1 VSIVGIGHG
10 YSLSKFEKINKMY
23 YIIVMNLQMNAL
35 IQVIAQ
41 ALDMVE
47 ISFLGA
53 STNHGKRIA
62 VLCAAMGRHINMEEA
77 EISELS
83 SCALL
88 HDNALSEY
96 MLLMQGRE
104 EESPDFKEHC
114 IIGQRNL
121 EYLPFKGNINGFI
134 LYHHE
139 RADGDGLFGMKE
151 GDCPVAAEFIAATD
165 MLDTGW
171 HLQCISIQELPALRK
186 SIEDDIHH
194 RFTARA
200 GNALLAVLDE
210 DMLESLKDERITET
224 AFNSIP
230 AWAIEMDNPALV
242 SIADFIAH
250 IIDCRSTFTKI
261 HTQQIANRSWLMA
274 DYYGYDLAGKI
285 QLYLAAALHDIGKLA
300 IPIEVL
306 EKPGKLDD
314 EEFKIIK
321 THIDHTASLL
331 KATDCLGPI
340 AGWASNHHEKLD
352 GSGYPQGKTAA
363 ELDCNSRL
371 LVSLDIYQAVSEERP
386 YHPQR
391 SHDET
396 MKILFKMTEAGTL
409 DPQIVKDIDKVMA
422 EWSGKLL
429 KPPKYRD

>member
-1 VSIVGIGHG
+1 MT
-10 YSLSKFEKINKMY
+10 LRMD
-23 YIIVMNLQMNAL
+23 AL

-62 VLCAAMGRHINMEEA
+62 VLCAGMGKQMNMGEA
-77 EISELS
+77 EISDLI

-104 EESPDFKEHC
+104 EESSDFKAHC
-114 IIGQRNL
+114 EIGQRNL

-139 RADGDGLFGMKE
+139 RADGKGLFKMPE
-151 GDCPVAAEFIAATD
+151 GSCPLGAELIAATD
-165 MLDTGW
+165 MIDTER
-171 HLQCISIQELPALRK
+171 HLQHITSKELPALRK
-186 SIEDDIHH
+186 SIEDDIHY

-210 DMLESLKDERITET
+210 DMLGSLKDDLITET
-224 AFNSIP
+224 AFQSIP
-230 AWAIEMDNPALV
+230 VWAIEMDNPALV
-242 SIADFIAH
+242 SIAEFIAH
-250 IIDCRSTFTKI
+250 IIDCRSTFTRI
-261 HTQQIANRSWLMA
+261 HTQQIANRIWLMA
-274 DYYGYDLAGKI
+274 EHYGYDLSEKI
-285 QLYLAAALHDIGKLA
+285 QLYFAAALHDIGKLA

-306 EKPGKLDD
+306 EKPGQLNN

-321 THIDHTASLL
+321 THVVYTTSMLKTTDLL
-331 KATDCLGPI
+331 GSI
-340 AGWASNHHEKLD
+340 ADWASNHHEKLD
-352 GSGYPQGKTAA
+352 GSGYHQGKTAA
-363 ELDCNSRL
+363 DLDFNSRL
-371 LVSLDIYQAVSEERP
+371 LTSLDIYQAVSEERP

-391 SHDET
+391 CHPET
-396 MKILFKMTEAGTL
+396 MKILTNMAENGTI
-409 DPQIVKDIDKVMA
+409 DPGIVRDIDKVMA
-422 EWSGKLL
+422 EWSGKIL
-429 KPPKYRD
+429 KPPKRC